1 MICAIDFGCSHIR
14 SVYRNP
20 QTPDRLTMYSERS
33 EYTLLRNTDQHRH
46 ALEAERVPY
55 AECGETLV
63 VFGNNAAKAQWLSRV
78 PRTALLTEGL
88 VPTDDAPARQMLN
101 LLTESIMPKSPGK
114 NSICVLTIPGLRDG
128 SIQANKNEAFLCHL
142 VQMRGYTP
150 LVVNPAE
157 AALLATCSDAAFTG
171 LSIVVGAET
180 TTVCVARLGNVLAS
194 ETIAV
199 GGNWIDTEMSR
210 QFKVQMY
217 DEIGNA
223 YLDLESIRQ
232 WKVATSPHLMNAH
245 GDRERQLSRLYSVV
259 QERIVRSIRELTAQS
274 AVRTAMNN
282 QRLTIMAAGGAVKVH
297 GFADML
303 TEQLIQHDIAHQI
316 LAVKTAPD
324 AESAV
329 LRGALIYGELESSG
343 FQSEAAA

>member
-1 MICAIDFGCSHIR
+1 MICAIDFGCSRIR

-78 PRTALLTEGL
+78 PRTALLTDGL
-88 VPTDDAPARQMLN
+88 VPSDDAPARQMLN
-101 LLTESIMPKSPGK
+101 LLTESIMPKDPGK
-114 NSICVLTIPGLRDG
+114 NNICVLNIPGVRDG
-128 SIQANKNEAFLCHL
+128 SSQANKNEAFLSHL
-142 VQMRGYTP
+142 VQMQGYTP
-150 LVVNPAE
+150 LVVNAAE

-171 LSIVVGAET
+171 VSIVVGAET
-180 TTVCVARLGNVLAS
+180 TTVCVARLGLVLAS

-199 GGNWIDTEMSR
+199 GGNWIDSEMAR
-210 QFKVQMY
+210 QFKVQMF
-217 DEIGNA
+217 DEIGTA

-232 WKVATSPHLMNAH
+232 WKLDASPHLINAH

-274 AVRTAMNN
+274 SVRAALNH
-282 QRLTIMAAGGAVKVH
+282 QRLSVMAAGGAVKVN
-297 GFADML
+297 GFADLL
-303 TEQLIQHDIAHQI
+303 TEQLIQHDMADQI
-316 LAVKTAPD
+316 LAVRTAPD
-324 AESAV
+324 PETAV